1 MFETLKD
8 RVAQAID
15 EDIYKQYSVMVPL
28 IRKEDGIHV
37 LFEQR
42 ASRLKRQPGEI
53 CFPGG
58 GRDPGETPLENAVR
72 ETMEELLVE
81 RGQIHVIAEMDYML
95 TVYQNKIS
103 VFMCELSDYEMQFSE
118 AEVARVF
125 TVPLRFFL
133 NTRTATISPMMGMT
147 VMVIRRP
154 TFALSATVAAK
165 STAWSASVTSSE
177 LRLLMDRQMAAV
189 NAAIPEASFTTKV
202 CMEKIT
208 DSSRRPFFNSP

>member
-1 MFETLKD
+1 MFEALKD

-133 NTRTATISPMMGMT
+133 NTRPEVYYNTIIASQPENFPFDKVPGGRKYPWKAGKAGIYFYYYEDYVIWGLTAYIMQG
-147 VMVIRRP
+147 VIK
-154 TFALSATVAAK
+154 TLK
-165 STAWSASVTSSE
+165 K
-177 LRLLMDRQMAAV
+177 
-189 NAAIPEASFTTKV
+189 EAGLK
-202 CMEKIT
+202 EG
-208 DSSRRPFFNSP
+208 DSI

>member
-58 GRDPGETPLENAVR
+58 
-72 ETMEELLVE
+72 
-81 RGQIHVIAEMDYML
+81 
-95 TVYQNKIS
+95 
-103 VFMCELSDYEMQFSE
+103 
-118 AEVARVF
+118 
-125 TVPLRFFL
+125 
-133 NTRTATISPMMGMT
+133 
-147 VMVIRRP
+147 
-154 TFALSATVAAK
+154 
-165 STAWSASVTSSE
+165 
-177 LRLLMDRQMAAV
+177 
-189 NAAIPEASFTTKV
+189 
-202 CMEKIT
+202 
-208 DSSRRPFFNSP
+208 